1 MTTVLET
8 TPAPVAASAARRWFA
23 LGALAL
29 AVLAVGVDGTVLS
42 VALPT
47 LSKALHASESD
58 LQWFS
63 SGYFLVLAAA
73 MLPAGFLGD
82 RYGRKK
88 VLLVS
93 LALFGVGSAG
103 CAYSKSVGEFMAA
116 RVLVGLAGAGLI
128 VMALS
133 VLTVLFSKGERPKAV
148 GIISA
153 ATFVAFPIGPIL
165 GGWLLTSYW
174 WGWVFL
180 INVPVVVVALVA
192 VVALVPESRASERPG
207 LDVVGVAASGGGLML
222 LTYGL
227 IEAGQD
233 GWGSVDALAL
243 MVGGVALLVG
253 FFAWERRLTR
263 WPGGQPLIDLTLFS
277 SASFTWGVILSMFP
291 IVAMLGVLF
300 TMPQYFQG
308 VLGTTAMGSGLRL
321 LPLVG
326 GLIVGAVPAA
336 RVARLVGAKVAVAAG
351 FVLLVVGLLLG
362 STMTVGSSGLFVA
375 EWMAVAG
382 LGTGIAMATTMSA
395 ALVELS
401 EEKSGVGSGVLQA
414 VNKTGAPLGIAILGS
429 VLSAGY
435 LARLDLVG
443 LPAAA
448 VAAVRQSVFGGVAV
462 ARKLHSPALLVSGA
476 SSLRARDGPGTPG
489 LGRHRPGRPC
499 PHPSL
504 PASEERRTEAVDAGN
519 GHRGPRSPRSA
530 GDHRWGCVNG
540 AVGRDQGGAAS
551 APRRAN
557 SPIIA
562 SSEAAVS
569 DHTLRSLSHPERAD
583 LLRRLQMLTASEFDI
598 SRRRQTARRWFVR
611 FLAVCCISLI
621 PWTIGLGVSL
631 PRTYIA
637 ANWRLLWT
645 GFDVVLLV
653 CLSVTAWGLW
663 KQRQVVVPAS
673 IITSVLL
680 LCDAWFDLLTA
691 NGHRPIDRERR
702 YSAVR

>member
-1 MTTVLET
+1 MTTVLDHVQAPIAG
-8 TPAPVAASAARRWFA
+8 PATRRWFA
-23 LGALAL
+23 LGALVL

-103 CAYSKSVGEFMAA
+103 CAYSRSVGEFMAA

-128 VMALS
+128 VMAFS

-148 GIISA
+148 GIMAA

-165 GGWLLTSYW
+165 GGWLLTNYW

-192 VVALVPESRASERPG
+192 VAALVPESRASPRPG
-207 LDVVGVAASGGGLML
+207 LDLVGVAASAAGLVI

-227 IEAGQD
+227 IAAGQE
-233 GWGSVDALAL
+233 GWGNVDALAM

-263 WPGGQPLIDLTLFS
+263 QPGGQPLIDLRLFS

-321 LPLVG
+321 LPLVA
-326 GLIVGAVPAA
+326 GLVVGAVPAA
-336 RVARLVGAKVAVAAG
+336 RVVRLVGAKVAVAAG

-362 STMTVGSSGLFVA
+362 STTTVDSSGLFVA
-375 EWMAVAG
+375 GWMAVAG
-382 LGTGIAMATTMSA
+382 LGVGIAMATTMSA

-401 EEKSGVGSGVLQA
+401 EEKSGVGSGVMQA

-435 LARLDLVG
+435 LARLDVVG

-448 VAAVRQSVFGGVAV
+448 RAAIRQSVFGGVAV
-462 ARKLHSPALLVSGA
+462 ARNLHSPALLTAVQRAFVHGMDLALLVSAGIALTGVVLTVLFLPQTNA
-476 SSLRARDGPGTPG
+476 SRKPLTPG
-489 LGRHRPGRPC
+489 VDSEGEGFGVRTVNPGR
-499 PHPSL
+499 
-504 PASEERRTEAVDAGN
+504 
-519 GHRGPRSPRSA
+519 
-530 GDHRWGCVNG
+530 
-540 AVGRDQGGAAS
+540 AA
-551 APRRAN
+551 
-557 SPIIA
+557 
-562 SSEAAVS
+562 
-569 DHTLRSLSHPERAD
+569 
-583 LLRRLQMLTASEFDI
+583 
-598 SRRRQTARRWFVR
+598 
-611 FLAVCCISLI
+611 
-621 PWTIGLGVSL
+621 
-631 PRTYIA
+631 
-637 ANWRLLWT
+637 
-645 GFDVVLLV
+645 
-653 CLSVTAWGLW
+653 
-663 KQRQVVVPAS
+663 
-673 IITSVLL
+673 
-680 LCDAWFDLLTA
+680 
-691 NGHRPIDRERR
+691 
-702 YSAVR
+702 